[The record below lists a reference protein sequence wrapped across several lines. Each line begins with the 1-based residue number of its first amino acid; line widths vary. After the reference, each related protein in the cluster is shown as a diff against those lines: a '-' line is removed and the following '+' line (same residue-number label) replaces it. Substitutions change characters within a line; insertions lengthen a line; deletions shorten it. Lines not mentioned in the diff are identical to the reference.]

1 MARADHPWH
10 ALEASEVEAH
20 LATDHRRGL
29 QEKEAEER
37 SVRDG
42 PNELPRS
49 KPRSAVLR
57 FLDQFKAPLVVILL
71 ISAAVTI
78 ILGGVA
84 DAMVI
89 LGVVM
94 LNAVIGFIQEGKAVR
109 ELSALNASVVTP
121 ATVIR
126 DGVPRRVDSTEL
138 VLGDLIQL
146 EAGDRVPADLRIVR
160 SRDLQAD
167 ESPLTGE
174 STSVEK
180 RATSVAPTASLADRS
195 CMLYASTTVTYGSG
209 YGVVVA
215 TATDTEIG
223 QISQMMDETAALMT
237 PLTKKIERFSTAL
250 LWGIVA
256 LAVITFAIGILRGLP
271 VYDMVLASVALAVGA
286 IPEGLPAA
294 VTIILAIGVARMA
307 KRKAIIRQLPAVETL
322 GSTTVICSDKTG
334 TLTQNQ
340 MTVTGVV
347 TAASR
352 YSVSGSGFE
361 PVGTISTAT
370 GYDPEDSDAALTWL
384 ARAGSLCGLADVH
397 EHDGRWEAVGDPT
410 EAALVVLAMKVGDDR
425 QALEARFPQLD
436 VIPFSSDT
444 RFMATLHANGDG
456 RFIAM
461 KGSVETVLS
470 KCNTEMQGDGNLSPL
485 QADRV
490 LSAMADY
497 TERGHRVLAVAV
509 KQDAAPD
516 AHLDTEHVEGGF
528 SFCGM
533 VAMIDPPRPE
543 VREAIE
549 QCAAAGIAVKMVTGD
564 HVATARAIARDLGM
578 AAPDGTLH
586 AYSGTDLEEL
596 DEAEFHQA
604 ARDGVVF
611 ARVSPEQKLRLVQS
625 LQEHHDNV
633 VAMTGDGVND
643 APALRR
649 ADIGV
654 AMGISGTD
662 VAKDAADMVL
672 TDDNFVTIVNAVREG
687 RIVFGNLLKF
697 IVWSLPTNIGEGLV
711 ILTAIALGLDLP
723 VAPVQL
729 LWVNMTTAVILGMPL
744 AFEAGRTDIM
754 ELAPRDPG
762 AALLS
767 NVYIIRTF
775 AVGAMLLMGAFSVF
789 SLELEMN
796 GDLDVARTAAA
807 NCLVLMEAFYLFNCR
822 QLTLRQRSEA
832 TGTNP
837 YLWVGIAIT
846 LGLQVMFVY
855 APFMQ
860 ELFHTAPVSP
870 LSWLITAGF
879 GVVLAVLVEIEK
891 RIRRALHQEEY

>member
-1 MARADHPWH
+1 MAGADHPWH
-10 ALEASEVEAH
+10 ALETSEVAHH
-20 LATDHRRGL
+20 LATDPRHGLSATEVERRFDH
-29 QEKEAEER
+29 
-37 SVRDG
+37 DG
-42 PNELPRS
+42 PNALPRS
-49 KPRSAVLR
+49 KPRSAFLR

-71 ISAAVTI
+71 ISAVVTI
-78 ILGGVA
+78 ALGGIA

-94 LNAVIGFIQEGKAVR
+94 LNAVIGFIQEGKAVK

-126 DGVPRRVDSTEL
+126 DGVPQRLNSTEL
-138 VLGDLIQL
+138 VLGDLVQL
-146 EAGDRVPADLRIVR
+146 EAGDRVPADLRIIR

-180 RATSVAPTASLADRS
+180 HPSSVSAEAPLADRAS
-195 CMLYASTTVTYGSG
+195 MLYASTMITYGSG
-209 YGVVVA
+209 FGVVVA
-215 TATDTEIG
+215 TATSTEIG
-223 QISQMMDETAALMT
+223 QISRLMDETTALAT
-237 PLTKKIERFSTAL
+237 PLTKKIARFSTAL

-256 LAVITFAIGILRGLP
+256 LAVITFGIGLLRGLP

-340 MTVTGVV
+340 MTVTDVV
-347 TAASR
+347 TASDR
-352 YSVSGSGFE
+352 YRVSGSGF
-361 PVGTISTAT
+361 
-370 GYDPEDSDAALTWL
+370 DPEGSIDKQPGNGHHADDVGLVWLT
-384 ARAGSLCGLADVH
+384 RVGSLCGMADIQKGP
-397 EHDGRWEAVGDPT
+397 DRWEAVGDPT
-410 EAALVVLAMKVGDDR
+410 EAALVVLGMKAGHTR
-425 QALEARFPQLD
+425 QDVEQQFPQID
-436 VIPFSSDT
+436 VVPFSSDS
-444 RFMATLHANGDG
+444 RFMATLHSDNGNT
-456 RFIAM
+456 FIAM
-461 KGSVETVLS
+461 KGSVETILA
-470 KCNTEMQGDGNLSPL
+470 KCTSALLADGTEEPL

-490 LSAMADY
+490 LTDMSEF
-497 TERGHRVLAVAV
+497 TERGRRVLAIAV
-509 KQDAAPD
+509 KRSSTPTSELGMED
-516 AHLDTEHVEGGF
+516 LEGGF
-528 SFCGM
+528 TWCGL

-543 VREAIE
+543 VRDAIE
-549 QCAAAGIAVKMVTGD
+549 QCRAAGIGVKMVTGD
-564 HVATARAIARDLGM
+564 HIATAKAIARDLGM
-578 AAPDGTLH
+578 AGGDGSLH
-586 AYSGTDLEEL
+586 AYSGTDLEGMS
-596 DEAEFHQA
+596 DTAFNEAVRNA
-604 ARDGVVF
+604 AVF
-611 ARVSPEQKLRLVQS
+611 ARVTPEQKLHLVTT
-625 LQEHHDNV
+625 LQEQYHDV

-723 VAPVQL
+723 VEPVQL

-754 ELAPRDPG
+754 DRTPRDPG
-762 AALLS
+762 APLLN

-789 SLELEMN
+789 SLELQTN
-796 GDLDVARTAAA
+796 GDLAVARTAAA

-822 QLTLRQRSEA
+822 QLSLRPGSEA

-837 YLWVGIAIT
+837 FLWLGISIT
-846 LGLQVMFVY
+846 LGLQVMFTY
-855 APFMQ
+855 APFMHD
-860 ELFHTAPVSP
+860 LFHTAPVSA
-870 LSWLITAGF
+870 LSWLITAGY
-879 GVVLAVLVEIEK
+879 GVVLAVLIEIEK
-891 RIRRALHQEEY
+891 RIRRALRQEDV